1 MLKKVLGRSFIT
13 FEALQTLAVEIEGT
27 LNDRPLTYL
36 SADLGDPDLLTP
48 SHLLYGRCIMS
59 LPYTTME
66 EGEISDPTFLPSSAF
81 QERAKRQTQIL
92 QYFQQRWKREYLT
105 SLRESHK
112 GADPSKQNIRVG
124 DVVVV
129 HDDVPRSRWQLAVI
143 EELIEGLDGG
153 IRAAKI
159 RTANGK
165 TNRPVT
171 KLFPLEVNDVSESSV
186 NARDDDSNKRGDDED
201 TLTTVK
207 ESIGEQLTR
216 KATVRARNRI
226 KGWTDVLSVA
236 PEDVVD

>member
-1 MLKKVLGRSFIT
+1 MI
-13 FEALQTLAVEIEGT
+13 Q
-27 LNDRPLTYL
+27 
-36 SADLGDPDLLTP
+36 
-48 SHLLYGRCIMS
+48 
-59 LPYTTME
+59 
-66 EGEISDPTFLPSSAF
+66 TFLPSSAF

-92 QYFQQRWKREYLT
+92 QHFQQRWKREYLT
-105 SLRESHK
+105 SLRERHK
-112 GADPSKQNIRVG
+112 GADHSKQNISIG

-171 KLFPLEVNDVSESSV
+171 KLFPLEVNDISETSTSV
-186 NARDDDSNKRGDDED
+186 NTGDDNSNKHGDDEKD
-201 TLTTVK
+201 TSATVR

-216 KATVRARNRI
+216 KAAIRARKRI
-226 KGWTDVLSVA
+226 KGWTDILSVA
-236 PEDVVD
+236 PEDVAD

>member
-1 MLKKVLGRSFIT
+1 MRLAILHSYLVLHF
-13 FEALQTLAVEIEGT
+13 
-27 LNDRPLTYL
+27 
-36 SADLGDPDLLTP
+36 
-48 SHLLYGRCIMS
+48 
-59 LPYTTME
+59 
-66 EGEISDPTFLPSSAF
+66 
-81 QERAKRQTQIL
+81 KREPRDKTQIL
-92 QYFQQRWKREYLT
+92 QHFQQRWKREYLT

-129 HDDVPRSRWQLAVI
+129 HDDVPRSRWQLAII

-186 NARDDDSNKRGDDED
+186 NATDDGSSKRDDNERD
-201 TLTTVK
+201 TLTTAR

-216 KATVRARNRI
+216 KATIRARNRI
-226 KGWTDVLSVA
+226 KGWTDILSVA